1 MAPAPKVKK
10 ATQTHCFAP
19 GCTSGYVSSRQSDR
33 RVSLFAAPKDPERFE
48 AWQRAIP
55 RADKT
60 LDARSVLCDLHF
72 DEQFIV
78 RVFTHVI
85 NGQTVTIPRDRP
97 VLTSDAIPTIFP
109 NVPSYLSK
117 KPPQKRKSKTSS
129 CGLPSKTL
137 RPEASTSLP
146 VEVCGTD
153 AEVNHS
159 RAAPPV
165 DLPLISD
172 LWNCEL
178 PSPYWAKHLVAGAD
192 KVTVFT
198 VCALDGQSLCFEK
211 VVLVTANDQ
220 AVRATVFV
228 QATEVKIVELVNVE
242 MAEEL
247 LRQVDSLT
255 PCKGF
260 GEKGEF
266 PTNPRRRT
274 KACGGKNFSASCPG
288 ISQTPGKPCPQ
299 CKYLRK
305 LLLNQASYK
314 KRTAKARART
324 PSYKTKLRNAQ
335 LKRCRVSI
343 SKLKSKIHNLR
354 RKSAETDTSSFEDK
368 IKNMPVK
375 QQQQIKACLA
385 ASRRKSTKGMKYES
399 EWVLECAVMC
409 MKSPR
414 LYEHIRKNKI
424 MILPSRTS
432 LRRYLKS
439 YRSGFGLSEKLFAAV
454 AEKTRSMNSFQCH
467 GGLLIDEMKLSE
479 HLRLASDG
487 NIEGFVD
494 LGKLTPES
502 QKTLGCDHG
511 LVIMFQPFTGK
522 WHQILGVFASHSN
535 VKAETLTQIILEAV
549 IMSENAGLH
558 VDFITCDGA
567 AWNRSMWRSFGISA
581 TKDKTVCRRQHPTD
595 PERFLYF
602 VSDFPH
608 LVKCVRNSFVRTG
621 LKTPEGHATVDHLDC
636 ARKCDE
642 RHDTTLKAMP
652 HVNKSV
658 VRPNGFEKMRVN
670 YAFRLFS
677 DEALRGLFLYE
688 DEIERQH
695 GSTAATISFV
705 ERMRM
710 LIEAMTSRC
719 SSGALRPGNV
729 QEECIKSFLAYLDKW
744 EEAAGGQGYL
754 SRSAAEGLRVTLSST
769 LSLLKY
775 VTSELQYR
783 YIMTFRMSQDGI
795 ERLFGIVRQ
804 MLGCNDHPTPS
815 QFLISINC
823 LSFQN
828 LAKSPPHGNVSSGLL
843 KSLVGVDDAKETMS
857 QKRVDELLDVG
868 DLTEAYKVLSGCGI
882 EHTAMVAQASDSRL
896 IFYIA
901 GYVARKSIVGTKCD
915 ECCHELLQ
923 RKDGPAPASACLTAA
938 VDRGG
943 LVYPSAKLN
952 ALVRSLENTFTYCFS
967 VKQVRRESLMDLVSF
982 LQVTKLTLV
991 GCSDHSVPLTN
1002 KIIKFYVLT
1011 RLHFHVKTQNSKRK
1025 ERRERMRLLKQ
1036 RRVL

>member
-1 MAPAPKVKK
+1 MRTSDGDLPAE
-10 ATQTHCFAP
+10 
-19 GCTSGYVSSRQSDR
+19 
-33 RVSLFAAPKDPERFE
+33 L
-48 AWQRAIP
+48 QRIVCEELGETDQG
-55 RADKT
+55 RADALARLNQL
-60 LDARSVLCDLHF
+60 LDEEPELNARRDSVFL
-72 DEQFIV
+72 
-78 RVFTHVI
+78 
-85 NGQTVTIPRDRP
+85 
-97 VLTSDAIPTIFP
+97 
-109 NVPSYLSK
+109 
-117 KPPQKRKSKTSS
+117 
-129 CGLPSKTL
+129 L
-137 RPEASTSLP
+137 RYI
-146 VEVCGTD
+146 
-153 AEVNHS
+153 
-159 RAAPPV
+159 R
-165 DLPLISD
+165 
-172 LWNCEL
+172 
-178 PSPYWAKHLVAGAD
+178 
-192 KVTVFT
+192 
-198 VCALDGQSLCFEK
+198 SLCFEK

-260 GEKGEF
+260 AF
-266 PTNPRRRT
+266 YW
-274 KACGGKNFSASCPG
+274 
-288 ISQTPGKPCPQ
+288 Q
-299 CKYLRK
+299 
-305 LLLNQASYK
+305 
-314 KRTAKARART
+314 
-324 PSYKTKLRNAQ
+324 
-335 LKRCRVSI
+335 
-343 SKLKSKIHNLR
+343 
-354 RKSAETDTSSFEDK
+354 
-368 IKNMPVK
+368 
-375 QQQQIKACLA
+375 
-385 ASRRKSTKGMKYES
+385 
-399 EWVLECAVMC
+399 
-409 MKSPR
+409 
-414 LYEHIRKNKI
+414 
-424 MILPSRTS
+424 
-432 LRRYLKS
+432 
-439 YRSGFGLSEKLFAAV
+439 V
-454 AEKTRSMNSFQCH
+454 APDPWC
-467 GGLLIDEMKLSE
+467 
-479 HLRLASDG
+479 
-487 NIEGFVD
+487 V
-494 LGKLTPES
+494 
-502 QKTLGCDHG
+502 C
-511 LVIMFQPFTGK
+511 
-522 WHQILGVFASHSN
+522 SHSN

-754 SRSAAEGLRVTLSST
+754 SRSTAEGLRVTLSST

-775 VTSELQYR
+775 VTSELPYL
-783 YIMTFRMSQDGI
+783 YIMTSRMSQDGI

-804 MLGCNDHPTPS
+804 MSGCNDHPTPS